1 MVLSVP
7 SFFLNIGVIFADFK
21 NCGNLLNFNDSINS
35 VSTTGT
41 NMSILSL
48 IILLG
53 ISDSCEVLEQSRF
66 FSSFSISIAWISW
79 KRKLTFLFSLLI
91 FISFYL
97 LLFKD
102 SDISSFSDMISS
114 SSNRIILSWII
125 SLSVKNGFTLFN
137 NFFVISDIYEVKI
150 IKVIFFCFSCQRNT

>member
-1 MVLSVP
+1 MLLSKSKGLVLSVL
-7 SFFLNIGVIFADFK
+7 SFFLNNGVIFAYFK

-35 VSTTGT
+35 VSTTGI

-48 IILLG
+48 INLLG
-53 ISDSCEVLEQSRF
+53 ISDSCEVLEQSRS

-125 SLSVKNGFTLFN
+125 SICKKWLPTF
-137 NFFVISDIYEVKI
+137 
-150 IKVIFFCFSCQRNT
+150 Q